1 MMEYTQSGLRKVGYL
16 MKKFGRLLGTCLLSL
31 IIAAGGVSPVVY
43 ADETETDSVKNASQ
57 ASILP
62 YEFVE
67 KSPSDEI
74 YTFELSESVTRQH
87 VRYENRFGI
96 TLAADLYYSSD
107 LDKTSVH
114 PALVVGPPYG
124 GVKEQGPGVY
134 ANQMA
139 QRGFVVLAFDPSFNG
154 ESSGE
159 PRHVS
164 SPDFFVEDF
173 SAGVDVLG
181 ALDFVDREKIGAIG
195 ICGSGSFALTA
206 AQVDQRIKAVATASM
221 YDISSYIRDGLF
233 NSLTDEGRLEMLTQ
247 LSEQRWSDFEN
258 GGASIEEPLP
268 GVPKPLAEVPEGL
281 NPVAAEFF
289 SYYLT
294 ERGYHPNSYMGFTP
308 TSAMSFMNFSVL
320 DYVEDISP
328 RPILMVIGENGHS
341 NYFSEGVFEKAS
353 EPKSLY
359 VVDGA
364 NHVDLYDNVD
374 LIPFDLLES
383 FFEKNLK

>member
-1 MMEYTQSGLRKVGYL
+1 MH
-16 MKKFGRLLGTCLLSL
+16 KFNRILGASLLTAIMAMTS
-31 IIAAGGVSPVVY
+31 IPSAVY
-43 ADETETDSVKNASQ
+43 ADEVVSEDVQ
-57 ASILP
+57 AIQIVEHP
-62 YEFVE
+62 YAYVE
-67 KSPSDEI
+67 KDAAEEI
-74 YTFELSESVTRQH
+74 YTFELSENVVRKH

-96 TLAADLYYSSD
+96 TLAGDLYYSTD
-107 LDKTSVH
+107 LDETAKY

-134 ANQMA
+134 ANEMA

-159 PRHVS
+159 PRHSS

-173 SAGVDVLG
+173 SAGVDLLG
-181 ALDFVDREKIGAIG
+181 TLDFVDREKIGAIG

-233 NSLTDEGRLEMLTQ
+233 NSLSDEQRLGMLGQ
-247 LSEQRWSDFEN
+247 LSNQRWDDFAN
-258 GGASIEEPLP
+258 GGATIQEPLP

-308 TSAMSFMNFSVL
+308 TSAMSFINFSVL
-320 DYVEDISP
+320 GHVEDISP

-341 NYFSEGVFEKAS
+341 NYFSEGVFAKAS
-353 EPKSLY
+353 EPKSLF
-359 VVDGA
+359 VVPGA
-364 NHVDLYDNVD
+364 NHVDLYDRVD
-374 LIPFDLLES
+374 MIPFDLLES
-383 FFEKNLK
+383 FFEQNLNQ